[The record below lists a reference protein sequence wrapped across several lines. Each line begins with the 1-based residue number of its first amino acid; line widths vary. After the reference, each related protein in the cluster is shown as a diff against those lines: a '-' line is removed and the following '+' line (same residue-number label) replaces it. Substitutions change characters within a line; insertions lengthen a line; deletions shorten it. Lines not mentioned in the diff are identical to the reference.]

1 VDGTDNKK
9 RRLPRHVDGR
19 IMIGLMP
26 IKNFFLML
34 PIAAAII
41 IAVIKYFSPAI
52 FFAGVL
58 LLYFSPAIF
67 FAGVLLLGIIIG
79 LFSEFHQRETGFSVL
94 KDIIKYA
101 VLKDIYFERNTKSVS
116 YNKRLIRLKV
126 K

>member
-1 VDGTDNKK
+1 MDGPNDKK

-26 IKNFFLML
+26 IKNFFFMF

-41 IAVIKYFSPAI
+41 LAIIKYFSPAI

-58 LLYFSPAIF
+58 LL
-67 FAGVLLLGIIIG
+67 GIVIG
-79 LFSEFHQRETGFSVL
+79 LFSEFHQRETGFSIL
-94 KDIIKYA
+94 KDIIKYT
-101 VLKDIYFERNTKSVS
+101 VSKDIYFERDTTGVS
-116 YNKRLIRLKV
+116 LNKRFIDNKI

>member
-1 VDGTDNKK
+1 MDGTNNKK

-34 PIAAAII
+34 PIAVVII
-41 IAVIKYFSPAI
+41 LTVIKYFN
-52 FFAGVL
+52 
-58 LLYFSPAIF
+58 PAIF
-67 FAGVLLLGIIIG
+67 FAGVLLLGIVIG

-101 VLKDIYFERNTKSVS
+101 VLKDIYFERDTTGVS
-116 YNKRLIRLKV
+116 SNKRFIRNKI

>member
-1 VDGTDNKK
+1 MDEPNDKI

-41 IAVIKYFSPAI
+41 LAIIKYFSPAI

-58 LLYFSPAIF
+58 LL
-67 FAGVLLLGIIIG
+67 GIVIG
-79 LFSEFHQRETGFSVL
+79 LFSEFHQRETGFLIL

-101 VLKDIYFERNTKSVS
+101 VSKDAYFERDTASVS
-116 YNKRLIRLKV
+116 LNKRFVRNKIK
-126 K
+126 

>member
-34 PIAAAII
+34 PISAVII
-41 IAVIKYFSPAI
+41 LAVIK
-52 FFAGVL
+52 
-58 LLYFSPAIF
+58 YFSPAIF

>member
-1 VDGTDNKK
+1 MDETNDKK

-41 IAVIKYFSPAI
+41 LTVIKYS
-52 FFAGVL
+52 
-58 LLYFSPAIF
+58 SPAIF
-67 FAGVLLLGIIIG
+67 FAGVLLLGVVIG
-79 LFSEFHQRETGFSVL
+79 LFSEFHQRETGFSIL

-101 VLKDIYFERNTKSVS
+101 VSKDVYFERNTKSVS
-116 YNKRLIRLKV
+116 FNKRFIRFKV

>member
-1 VDGTDNKK
+1 MGGPNNKK

-19 IMIGLMP
+19 IMIGLIP

-34 PIAAAII
+34 PIAAVII
-41 IAVIKYFSPAI
+41 LATIKYFSPAI

-58 LLYFSPAIF
+58 LL
-67 FAGVLLLGIIIG
+67 GIVIG

-101 VLKDIYFERNTKSVS
+101 VLKDIYFERDTASVS
-116 YNKRLIRLKV
+116 SNKRLIRNKI

>member
-1 VDGTDNKK
+1 MDETNDKK

-41 IAVIKYFSPAI
+41 LAVIKYFSPAI
-52 FFAGVL
+52 FFT
-58 LLYFSPAIF
+58 
-67 FAGVLLLGIIIG
+67 GVLLLGVVIG
-79 LFSEFHQRETGFSVL
+79 LFSEFHQRETGFSIL

-101 VLKDIYFERNTKSVS
+101 VLKDIYFERNTNSVS
-116 YNKRLIRLKV
+116 FSKRFIRFKD

>member
-26 IKNFFLML
+26 IKNFFLMA

-41 IAVIKYFSPAI
+41 LAVIKYFSPAI

-58 LLYFSPAIF
+58 LL
-67 FAGVLLLGIIIG
+67 GIVIG
-79 LFSEFHQRETGFSVL
+79 LFSEFHQRETGFLIL

-101 VLKDIYFERNTKSVS
+101 VLKDIYFERDTKSVS
-116 YNKRLIRLKV
+116 SNKRLIRFKD
-126 K
+126 KKS